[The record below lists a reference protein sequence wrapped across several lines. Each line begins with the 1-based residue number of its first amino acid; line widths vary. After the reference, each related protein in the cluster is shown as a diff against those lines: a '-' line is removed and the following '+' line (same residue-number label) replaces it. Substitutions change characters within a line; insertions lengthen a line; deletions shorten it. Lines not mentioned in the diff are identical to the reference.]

1 MREAM
6 SDIASKTV
14 TPITRTGLVFA
25 GILVAIFGLIILH
38 APLSIVFGSL
48 FPDAS
53 LVIKAWKEILMMVAV
68 PLGVIALYQTRQ
80 YKVLKDPVLMGI
92 AIYGLLHVLSVGVF
106 GLSVQQSIAG
116 LLIDLRYVAFFALV
130 YICIKLYPGLRSVFI
145 KAGVIGA
152 LIALGFALLQVF
164 LLPEDILKYIGYN
177 LNTIMPYLTVDQNTD
192 YIRINSTFRGPNP
205 LGAYAVITL
214 TTLVVFWLRGPREI
228 VKRPKVY
235 GAILAVGSLVALWAS
250 YSRSAWIAA
259 VLALGIV
266 WLVVY
271 GHKTTKWVWLGL
283 VSAAIVFAGMVYAF
297 RDTSFVS
304 NVILHEDPQES
315 GQVNSN
321 DGHIDSLQD
330 GVYRLIN
337 QPFGAGVGSTGSA
350 SLLGENPLIIEN
362 QYLYI
367 AHEVGWAGLAL
378 FLIIFG
384 GILSRLWKAR
394 RDWLALSV
402 FASGVGLAF
411 IGLLLPVWV
420 DDTVALIW
428 WGLAAIA
435 LGSRRG

>member
-1 MREAM
+1 MV
-6 SDIASKTV
+6 DTKQHPLVPT
-14 TPITRTGLVFA
+14 TRVGKVFVGL
-25 GILVAIFGLIILH
+25 LVAIFGLIILH
-38 APLSIVFGSL
+38 APLSVVFGTIA
-48 FPDAS
+48 PDYE
-53 LVIKAWKEILMMVAV
+53 LVIKSWKEILMLIAALLAV
-68 PLGVIALYQTRQ
+68 VILHTTKQLR
-80 YKVLKDPVLMGI
+80 VLKDPILIGI
-92 AIYGLLHVLSVGVF
+92 AIYALLHLLSVGVF
-106 GLSVQQSIAG
+106 AAG
-116 LLIDLRYVAFFALV
+116 LETSVAGLFIDLRYVLFFALV
-130 YICIKLYPGLRSVFI
+130 YVCIKLYPGLRRVFI
-145 KAGVIGA
+145 KTGVIGA

-177 LNTIMPYLTVDQNTD
+177 LNTIMPYLTVDQNAD

-228 VKRPKVY
+228 VKQPKVY
-235 GAILAVGSLVALWAS
+235 GAILAIGSLVALWAS

-259 VLALGIV
+259 VLALVIV
-266 WLVVY
+266 WGVVY
-271 GHKTTKWVWLGL
+271 GHRVTKWLWIGL
-283 VSAAIVFAGMVYAF
+283 AAAAIMMAGMIYVL

-304 NVILHEDPQES
+304 NVILHENALES
-315 GQVNSN
+315 NNVNSN

-350 SLLGENPLIIEN
+350 SLLGDTPLIIEN

-378 FLIIFG
+378 FLIIFV
-384 GILSRLWKAR
+384 GILSRLWRAR
-394 RDWLALSV
+394 HDWLALAV

-411 IGLLLPVWV
+411 IGLLLPVWA

-428 WGLAAIA
+428 WGLAGVA

>member
-1 MREAM
+1 MVDTKQRPLVP
-6 SDIASKTV
+6 T
-14 TPITRTGLVFA
+14 TRVGKVFVGL
-25 GILVAIFGLIILH
+25 LVVIFGLIILH
-38 APLSIVFGSL
+38 APLSVVFGVL
-48 FPDAS
+48 FPDYE
-53 LVIKAWKEILMMVAV
+53 LIIKSWKEILMLIAALLAV
-68 PLGVIALYQTRQ
+68 VILHTTRQ
-80 YKVLKDPVLMGI
+80 LRVLKDPILIGI
-92 AIYGLLHVLSVGVF
+92 AIYALLHLLSVGVF
-106 GLSVQQSIAG
+106 AAGLETSVAG
-116 LLIDLRYVAFFALV
+116 LLIDLRYVLFFALV
-130 YICIKLYPGLRSVFI
+130 YVCIKLYPGLRRVFI
-145 KAGVIGA
+145 KTGVIGA

-177 LNTIMPYLTVDQNTD
+177 LNTIMPYLTVDQNAD

-235 GAILAVGSLVALWAS
+235 GAILAIGSLVALWAS

-259 VLALGIV
+259 VLALVIV
-266 WLVVY
+266 WGVVY
-271 GHKTTKWVWLGL
+271 GRKVTKWMWIGL
-283 VSAAIVFAGMVYAF
+283 AAAAVVMAGMIYVL

-304 NVILHEDPQES
+304 NVILHENPLES
-315 GQVNSN
+315 NNVNSN

-350 SLLGENPLIIEN
+350 SLLGDTPLIIEN

-367 AHEVGWAGLAL
+367 AHEVGWSGLAL
-378 FLIIFG
+378 FLIIFV
-384 GILSRLWKAR
+384 GILSRLWRAR
-394 RDWLALSV
+394 HDWLALSV
-402 FASGVGLAF
+402 FASGIGLAF
-411 IGLLLPVWV
+411 IGLLLPVWA

-428 WGLAAIA
+428 WGLAGVA